1 MTRHAK
7 FISVEQTLDSQLKG
21 LWGKVSINCKNDV
34 DDVDDVNDVDVTH
47 QQHAVDDV
55 RRRRVAALQEL
66 RLDASTDRVESSG
79 KEKLES

>member
-21 LWGKVSINCKNDV
+21 LWGKVSINCKN
-34 DDVDDVNDVDVTH
+34 DVDDVNDVDVTH

>member
-1 MTRHAK
+1 MTRRAK

-21 LWGKVSINCKNDV
+21 LWGKVSINCKN
-34 DDVDDVNDVDVTH
+34 DVDDVNDVDVTH